1 MDNNNLM
8 QTKFQ
13 VGDKVFV
20 KTDLK
25 VDEKYNGYGFIDKME
40 KLNMLNELIGD
51 DE

>member
-1 MDNNNLM
+1 MDKNNSM

-25 VDEKYNGYGFIDKME
+25 VGKEYNKCWLIDEME
-40 KLNMLNELIGD
+40 KLKGKTS
-51 DE
+51 